1 MTTIIESEAVD
12 LGLRERKKQQ
22 TRAAIHQAAFRLI
35 EQYGLEATTIEQIC
49 AEADVSTRTFFNY
62 FPSKAAAALEL
73 PDTALDAD
81 AIDAFRA
88 AQGDLIPAL
97 CAAMSGFAERGP
109 SHLRMKSLIM
119 RNPELIPT
127 LSQRMMEF
135 RGQFVDLA
143 SERTATREQAELAV
157 SLIMAA
163 LGRLMHVDEVESSD
177 APLSD
182 RLRQSVRELVDV
194 NALPLLPGGARS

>member
-1 MTTIIESEAVD
+1 
-12 LGLRERKKQQ
+12 
-22 TRAAIHQAAFRLI
+22 
-35 EQYGLEATTIEQIC
+35 
-49 AEADVSTRTFFNY
+49 
-62 FPSKAAAALEL
+62 
-73 PDTALDAD
+73 
-81 AIDAFRA
+81 
-88 AQGDLIPAL
+88 
-97 CAAMSGFAERGP
+97 
-109 SHLRMKSLIM
+109 MKSLIM